1 MRRVVSPRGPFVS
14 RLTVVLVVLVALVVW
29 GCGGDQGVRTLA
41 GAEMVGVERMEEG
54 APYAGRHLSEMEFKR
69 LRVALDVASDG
80 HGGLWLLTVEELAHF
95 DDRRRMDA
103 RSTPIGPHGGAGALT
118 VTPDG
123 SAMVAGEPWVRL
135 SPSPGGVK
143 AGPDDLEFGEVVSLP
158 DPELPFEEASMSFS
172 AAGELL
178 VSSLSDA
185 TIAAVG
191 ADGSVRYLLAPEGSP
206 LPAPVRFPHAVRT
219 SVVALADGRV
229 AFATNAIDG
238 GPGDGEVY
246 VLEGEVL
253 RRVETGTGRL
263 VRRIFPGPD
272 GSLLALDGR
281 NISLLDPD
289 TGEVEVLVDLTELDY
304 VGPPGPRESPWLL
317 TREAAAPDAQS
328 LEPAAS
334 SDDRWLDGRIAATAD
349 GDDLLFTAGNRLW
362 RLEDAFV

>member
-1 MRRVVSPRGPFVS
+1 RSVDPGSGDGQLGHHPVGEVRWAATLRGLDDPGLGGDLHRVVATGRSHPAARAPGRAPRLSSG
-14 RLTVVLVVLVALVVW
+14 
-29 GCGGDQGVRTLA
+29 
-41 GAEMVGVERMEEG
+41 EG
-54 APYAGRHLSEMEFKR
+54 AVRCRCAPPPAGHQPTSTT
-69 LRVALDVASDG
+69 S
-80 HGGLWLLTVEELAHF
+80 TV
-95 DDRRRMDA
+95 
-103 RSTPIGPHGGAGALT
+103 
-118 VTPDG
+118 
-123 SAMVAGEPWVRL
+123 SAIVAGEPWVRL

-317 TREAAAPDAQS
+317 TRE
-328 LEPAAS
+328 
-334 SDDRWLDGRIAATAD
+334 
-349 GDDLLFTAGNRLW
+349 
-362 RLEDAFV
+362 